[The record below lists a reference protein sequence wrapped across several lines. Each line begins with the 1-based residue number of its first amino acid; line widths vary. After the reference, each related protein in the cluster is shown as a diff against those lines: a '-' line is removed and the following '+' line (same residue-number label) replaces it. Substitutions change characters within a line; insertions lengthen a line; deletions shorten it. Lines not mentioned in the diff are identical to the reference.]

1 MTRRLLLSYLSL
13 AALVLL
19 GLEIPLGFVYSRAER
34 ERIVNSANDE
44 AESVAAF
51 TALSLAA
58 RRPDE
63 LAERARHC
71 AERIGGRV
79 VIVDADGE
87 LLASSHSLSAEEK
100 QSLSSLPEIS
110 AALRGRATTDV
121 RTTTT
126 GGVHYLSVA
135 APVGHATAGTDTD
148 AGADPDAGTGPDAG
162 TDTGSDPDSGAN
174 TAQVAYTVSGTGTGT
189 GTGTTAGPRPAS
201 HPLPASG
208 TRPESGAAAQGA
220 VRITLPTTMVHAR
233 VFAVWLLL
241 ALAGLAVLTGVAAVA
256 FAFARWTGRPI
267 RQLEEA
273 THRLAEGGTATSVVV
288 TSGPPE
294 VRSLAAAFNTTA
306 ARLEHL
312 LASQRAFAG
321 EASHQLKTPL
331 AALRLRLENL
341 EPDIAR
347 RARPSLDAA
356 VTETDRLARMVEGLL
371 AMARLE
377 ESAAIPAPVDL
388 GAICAERHRT
398 WGPLFEREGVSLV
411 LFAGAVG
418 PVTAVPGA
426 VEQILDNLLSNALR
440 ASPAYSTVT
449 MELRLLVPARRALRD
464 ARPSWVDLHVTDE
477 GPGMTPEQRARAFDR
492 FWRAPGAPKGG
503 TGLGLSLVQR
513 LAHASG
519 GDVTLREAAT
529 GGLDAVVRLPSAEPP
544 GPVHGH
550 SHGHGHGHGFGGR
563 PGQRRREAPPLPA

>member
-44 AESVAAF
+44 AESVAAYA
-51 TALSLAA
+51 ALSLTAH
-58 RRPDE
+58 RRDE
-63 LAERARHC
+63 LVERARNC
-71 AERIGGRV
+71 AERIGGKV
-79 VIVDADGE
+79 VIVDADGN
-87 LLASSHSLSAEEK
+87 LLATSYSMSDAEE
-100 QSLSSLPEIS
+100 QTLSSLPEIS
-110 AALRGRATTDV
+110 AALRGQATTDV

-135 APVGHATAGTDTD
+135 APVGPMTAGSGADTG
-148 AGADPDAGTGPDAG
+148 AGAD
-162 TDTGSDPDSGAN
+162 TGSG
-174 TAQVAYTVSGTGTGT
+174 SGTVT
-189 GTGTTAGPRPAS
+189 TTATTG
-201 HPLPASG
+201 SG
-208 TRPESGAAAQGA
+208 TRADSGSRSFSDSGSGSGAGESAQGA
-220 VRITLPTTMVHAR
+220 VRVTLPTTMVHAR

-273 THRLAEGGTATSVVV
+273 THRLAEGGAATSVVV

-347 RARPSLDAA
+347 HARPSLDAA

-377 ESAAIPAPVDL
+377 EAAAVPAQVDL

-398 WGPLFEREGVSLV
+398 WGPMFEREGVSLV
-411 LFAGAVG
+411 LFAGSVG
-418 PVTAVPGA
+418 PVMALPGA

-477 GPGMTPEQRARAFDR
+477 GPGMTPDQRARAFDR

-519 GDVTLREAAT
+519 GGVSLHEAAT

-544 GPVHGH
+544 AQP
-550 SHGHGHGHGFGGR
+550 HGHGFGGR

>member
-44 AESVAAF
+44 AESVAAYA
-51 TALSLAA
+51 ALSLAA
-58 RRPDE
+58 GRQDE
-63 LAERARHC
+63 LVERARHC
-71 AERIGGRV
+71 AERIGGKV
-79 VIVDADGE
+79 VIVDAGGR
-87 LLASSHSLSAEEK
+87 LLASSHSLSDDEE
-100 QSLSSLPEIS
+100 QTLPSQPEIS

-135 APVGHATAGTDTD
+135 APVGRATPSAPPN
-148 AGADPDAGTGPDAG
+148 A
-162 TDTGSDPDSGAN
+162 
-174 TAQVAYTVSGTGTGT
+174 
-189 GTGTTAGPRPAS
+189 TTA
-201 HPLPASG
+201 
-208 TRPESGAAAQGA
+208 AATTTTTAMTAAPAQGA
-220 VRITLPTTMVHAR
+220 VRVTLPTTMVHAR

-241 ALAGLAVLTGVAAVA
+241 VLAGLAVLTGVAAVA

-273 THRLAEGGTATSVVV
+273 THRLAEGGAATSVVV

-377 ESAAIPAPVDL
+377 EAAAVPARVDL
-388 GAICAERHRT
+388 GAVCAERHRT
-398 WGPLFEREGVSLV
+398 WGPLFERGGVSLV
-411 LFAGAVG
+411 LFAGVVG

-440 ASPAYSTVT
+440 ASPAHSTVT
-449 MELRLLVPARRALRD
+449 MELRLHVPARRALRD
-464 ARPSWVDLHVTDE
+464 ARPHWVDLHVTDE

-519 GDVTLREAAT
+519 GEVALREAAT

-544 GPVHGH
+544 THPHKHGQGHGQGQGH
-550 SHGHGHGHGFGGR
+550 SQGHRSGGR
-563 PGQRRREAPPLPA
+563 PGKRRREAPPLPA

>member
-51 TALSLAA
+51 AALSLAA

-63 LAERARHC
+63 LAERAAHC
-71 AERIGGRV
+71 AERIGGKV
-79 VIVDADGE
+79 VIVDARGN
-87 LLASSHSLSAEEK
+87 LLATSHDLSAEERRD
-100 QSLSSLPEIS
+100 LASLPEIS
-110 AALRGRATTDV
+110 AALQGRATTDV

-135 APVGHATAGTDTD
+135 APVGHTATA
-148 AGADPDAGTGPDAG
+148 
-162 TDTGSDPDSGAN
+162 
-174 TAQVAYTVSGTGTGT
+174 
-189 GTGTTAGPRPAS
+189 TTADTAPATAASPGSGPAASTVTHTRARTTPRSADEAPAAVGPAS
-201 HPLPASG
+201 V
-208 TRPESGAAAQGA
+208 GATQGA
-220 VRITLPTTMVHAR
+220 VRVTLPTTMVHAR

-241 ALAGLAVLTGVAAVA
+241 VLAGLAVLAGVTVAA
-256 FAFARWTGRPI
+256 FAFARWAGRPI

-273 THRLAEGGTATSVVV
+273 THRLAEGGAATSVKV

-294 VRSLAAAFNTTA
+294 VLRLAAAFNTTA

-347 RARPSLDAA
+347 PARPSLDAA
-356 VTETDRLARMVEGLL
+356 VTETDRLARMIEGLL

-377 ESAAIPAPVDL
+377 EAAAIPVPVDV

-411 LFAGAVG
+411 LFAGSVG
-418 PVTAVPGA
+418 PVTALPGA
-426 VEQILDNLLSNALR
+426 VEQLLDNLLSNALR
-440 ASPAYSTVT
+440 ASPSGSTVT
-449 MELRLLVPARRALRD
+449 MELRLLVPARRSLRD
-464 ARPSWVDLHVTDE
+464 ARPAWVDLHVTDE
-477 GPGMTPEQRARAFDR
+477 GPGMTAEQRARAFDR

-519 GDVTLREAAT
+519 GEVTLHEAAT

-544 GPVHGH
+544 VPPG
-550 SHGHGHGHGFGGR
+550 GHGFGTR
-563 PGQRRREAPPLPA
+563 PGPRKREAPPLPA